1 MDFEHLMKNK
11 NGNIHPPVL
20 PPHMP
25 LPPFLLLLTFHL
37 LFPLPLSSSPFP
49 LFLLLL
55 TRLPITYFYDES
67 PPPLTSPLTFG

>member
-37 LFPLPLSSSPFP
+37 LFPFP

-55 TRLPITYFYDES
+55 TPLPITHFYDES